1 MSKKLLTV
9 VTLIAAAA
17 TAMSGPAASKPTQ
30 PDPPVIVATNLSG
43 SAFVQSPSGSQRDL
57 VSTQVLHSGDIVT
70 TGDDSL
76 AVIMLADVGKVTLGP
91 TTSVT
96 TFTKGTDLSMELG
109 AGMLCVQTDKP
120 GVSVNAG
127 SMTLAAIDRSTAF
140 NLEQNTGDTKL
151 AVYKGTVRATTAD
164 DSPLT
169 LHAGAAAASSSGV
182 AVHEIPLAS
191 IAVDFAAL
199 NCPEVRP

>member
-1 MSKKLLTV
+1 MSKKLLVFAALLGATV
-9 VTLIAAAA
+9 
-17 TAMSGPAASKPTQ
+17 AMAGPAVSKPT
-30 PDPPVIVATNLSG
+30 PTDPPVIVATNLSG
-43 SAFVQSPSGSQRDL
+43 SVFVQSPSGSQRDL
-57 VSTQVLHSGDIVT
+57 ISTQVLHSGDVVT

-76 AVIMLADVGKVTLGP
+76 AVIVLADVGKVTLGP
-91 TTSVT
+91 TTTVT

-109 AGMLCVQTDKP
+109 AGTLCVQTDKP

-127 SMTLAAIDRSTAF
+127 SITLAAVDRSTAF

-151 AVYKGTVRATTAD
+151 AVYKGTVRAVTPD
-164 DSPLT
+164 DSPIT

-199 NCPEVRP
+199 NCPEVQP

>member
-1 MSKKLLTV
+1 MSKKLLVFAALLGATV
-9 VTLIAAAA
+9 
-17 TAMSGPAASKPTQ
+17 AMAGPAASKPTQ
-30 PDPPVIVATNLSG
+30 TDPPVIVATNLSG
-43 SAFVQSPSGSQRDL
+43 SVFVQSPSGSQRDL
-57 VSTQVLHSGDIVT
+57 VSTQVLHSGDVVT

-91 TTSVT
+91 TTTVT

-109 AGMLCVQTDKP
+109 AGMVCVQTDKP

-127 SMTLAAIDRSTAF
+127 SITLAAVDRSTAF

-151 AVYKGTVRATTAD
+151 AVYKGTVRALTPD
-164 DSPLT
+164 DSPIT
-169 LHAGAAAASSSGV
+169 LRAGAAAASSSGV

>member
-1 MSKKLLTV
+1 MSKKLLVFAALLGATV
-9 VTLIAAAA
+9 
-17 TAMSGPAASKPTQ
+17 AMAGPAASKPTQ
-30 PDPPVIVATNLSG
+30 TDPPVIVATNLSG
-43 SAFVQSPSGSQRDL
+43 SVFVQSPSGSQRDL
-57 VSTQVLHSGDIVT
+57 VSTQVLHSGDVVT

-91 TTSVT
+91 TTTVT
-96 TFTKGTDLSMELG
+96 TFTKGTDLSIELG
-109 AGMLCVQTDKP
+109 AGTLCVQTDKT

-127 SMTLAAIDRSTAF
+127 SITLDAVDRSTAF

-151 AVYKGTVRATTAD
+151 AVYKGTVRAVTPD
-164 DSPLT
+164 DSPII

-199 NCPEVRP
+199 NCPEVEP

>member
-1 MSKKLLTV
+1 MSKKLLVFAALLGATV
-9 VTLIAAAA
+9 
-17 TAMSGPAASKPTQ
+17 AMAGPAASKPTQ
-30 PDPPVIVATNLSG
+30 TDPPVIVATNLSG
-43 SAFVQSPSGSQRDL
+43 SVFVQSPSGSQRDL
-57 VSTQVLHSGDIVT
+57 VSTQVLHSGDVVT

-91 TTSVT
+91 TTTVT

-109 AGMLCVQTDKP
+109 AGTLCVQTDKP

-127 SMTLAAIDRSTAF
+127 SITLDAVDRSTAF

-151 AVYKGTVRATTAD
+151 VVYKGTVRALTQD
-164 DSPLT
+164 DSSIILQ
-169 LHAGAAAASSSGV
+169 AGAAGASSSGV

-199 NCPEVRP
+199 NCPEVQP

>member
-1 MSKKLLTV
+1 MKLCSEGFVMSKKLLV
-9 VTLIAAAA
+9 LAALIAAAA
-17 TAMSGPAASKPTQ
+17 AMPGPAASKPKQTE
-30 PDPPVIVATNLSG
+30 PPVIVATNLSG
-43 SAFVQSPSGSQRDL
+43 SVFVQSPSGTQRDL
-57 VSTQVLHSGDIVT
+57 VSTQVLHSGDVVT
-70 TGDDSL
+70 TGDNSL

-96 TFTKGTDLSMELG
+96 TFTKGTDLSLELG

-151 AVYKGTVRATTAD
+151 
-164 DSPLT
+164 
-169 LHAGAAAASSSGV
+169 
-182 AVHEIPLAS
+182 
-191 IAVDFAAL
+191 
-199 NCPEVRP
+199 

>member
-1 MSKKLLTV
+1 MSKKLLVFAALVGATV
-9 VTLIAAAA
+9 LMA
-17 TAMSGPAASKPTQ
+17 GPAASKPTQ

-43 SAFVQSPSGSQRDL
+43 SVFVQSPSGSQRDL
-57 VSTQVLHSGDIVT
+57 VSTQVLHSGDVVT

-91 TTSVT
+91 TTTVT
-96 TFTKGTDLSMELG
+96 TFTKGMDLSMELG
-109 AGMLCVQTDKP
+109 AGTLCVQTDKP

-127 SMTLAAIDRSTAF
+127 SITLDAVDRSTAF

-151 AVYKGTVRATTAD
+151 AVYKGTVRAVTPD
-164 DSPLT
+164 DSPIILR
-169 LHAGAAAASSSGV
+169 AGAAAASSSGV

-199 NCPEVRP
+199 NCPDVQP

>member
-1 MSKKLLTV
+1 MLKKLLV
-9 VTLIAAAA
+9 LAALISAGAAMA
-17 TAMSGPAASKPTQ
+17 GPAASKPQQT
-30 PDPPVIVATNLSG
+30 DPPVIVATKLSG
-43 SAFVQSPSGSQRDL
+43 SVFVQSPSGSQRDL

-76 AVIMLADVGKVTLGP
+76 AVIMLADVGRVTLGP
-91 TTSVT
+91 TTTVT

-109 AGMLCVQTDKP
+109 AGMLCVQTDRP

-127 SMTLAAIDRSTAF
+127 SITLAAVDRSTAF

-151 AVYKGTVRATTAD
+151 AVYKGSVRAVTPD
-164 DSPLT
+164 DSPIT
-169 LHAGAAAASSSGV
+169 LRAGPAAASSSGV

>member
-1 MSKKLLTV
+1 MLAA
-9 VTLIAAAA
+9 LISAGAAFA
-17 TAMSGPAASKPTQ
+17 GPAASKPPQ
-30 PDPPVIVATNLSG
+30 ADPPVIVATNLSG
-43 SAFVQSPSGSQRDL
+43 SVFVQSPSGSQRDL
-57 VSTQVLHSGDIVT
+57 VSTQVLHSGDVVT

-91 TTSVT
+91 TTTVT

-109 AGMLCVQTDKP
+109 AGMVCVQTDKP

-127 SMTLAAIDRSTAF
+127 SITLAAVDRSTAF

-151 AVYKGTVRATTAD
+151 AVYKGTVRALTPD
-164 DSPLT
+164 DSPIT
-169 LHAGAAAASSSGV
+169 LRAGAAAASSSGV

>member
-1 MSKKLLTV
+1 LEQLTTKLFSEGFVMSKKLLV
-9 VTLIAAAA
+9 LAALVAA
-17 TAMSGPAASKPTQ
+17 VTAMPGPAASKPVPTE
-30 PDPPVIVATNLSG
+30 PPVIMVTNLSG
-43 SAFVQSPSGSQRDL
+43 SVFVQSPSGSQRDL

-70 TGDDSL
+70 TADDSL

-127 SMTLAAIDRSTAF
+127 SITLAAVDRSTAF
-140 NLEQNTGDTKL
+140 NLEQNTVTRNSPSTE
-151 AVYKGTVRATTAD
+151 APFVRRRRTTA
-164 DSPLT
+164 L
-169 LHAGAAAASSSGV
+169 
-182 AVHEIPLAS
+182 
-191 IAVDFAAL
+191 
-199 NCPEVRP
+199 